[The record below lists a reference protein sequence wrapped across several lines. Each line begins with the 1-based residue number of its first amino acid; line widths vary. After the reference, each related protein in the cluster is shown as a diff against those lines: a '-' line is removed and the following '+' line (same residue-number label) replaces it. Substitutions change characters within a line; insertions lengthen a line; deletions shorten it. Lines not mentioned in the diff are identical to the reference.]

1 MDLVPEERYRSL
13 LAKAGIRVADPR
25 TGIGAQLTYAAGPR
39 RIVVIHLAKSD
50 PAEYVENAVLKV
62 LSLSDEWLLV
72 PRYGTAMDL
81 GMIAGIT
88 SAAAISFKVG
98 ERSRLATY
106 LCTRPIDHG
115 AHTADLYAISGRGDI
130 LVTCDHHT
138 VADGLYIELLNI
150 ADATQLLVLL
160 NEFGAEFEVYY
171 GDG

>member
-1 MDLVPEERYRSL
+1 MDPVPEERYRSL

-39 RIVVIHLAKSD
+39 RTIVIHFAKSD

-72 PRYGTAMDL
+72 PRYGNAMDL
-81 GMIAGIT
+81 GIIERNT
-88 SAAAISFKVG
+88 SAAAISFNVG
-98 ERSRLATY
+98 ERARLATY

-130 LVTCDHHT
+130 LVTWDHHT
-138 VADGLYIELLNI
+138 AAEGLCIELLNI
-150 ADATQLLVLL
+150 INATQLLVLL
-160 NEFGAEFEVYY
+160 NEFGAELEVYY